1 MNGDSKQ
8 SIYRYVGEEPE
19 PLEVDFNTLVS
30 KNSKVLAQQKQTTSE
45 IAASISNINE
55 SESTNTSFLKASAN
69 ASKVDAIDILL
80 QNPKDRSK
88 RVYRGFYFDDDV
100 LSIIDRVPK
109 SYKSELVNEA
119 LRKVFKEKA
128 GLSLLFSLKGT
139 YMVKKCVLS
148 YVKVLH
154 VYFEIVEQLP
164 PWMLFLISLG
174 YSFFGS

>member
-1 MNGDSKQ
+1 MMLVKKMLNGIMMEEITIKELADQYGVSTRTIQLRIKKLGYEWDSKQ

-30 KNSKVLAQQKQTTSE
+30 KNSKVLVEQKQTTSE

-55 SESTNTSFLKASAN
+55 SEITSTSFLKASTN

-119 LRKVFKEKA
+119 LRKIFKEK
-128 GLSLLFSLKGT
+128 GLLD
-139 YMVKKCVLS
+139 
-148 YVKVLH
+148 
-154 VYFEIVEQLP
+154 
-164 PWMLFLISLG
+164 
-174 YSFFGS
+174 

>member
-1 MNGDSKQ
+1 MMLVKKMLNGIMMKEITIKELADQYNVSTRTIQLRIKKLGYEWDSKQ

-19 PLEVDFNTLVS
+19 PLEVDFNTLIS
-30 KNSKVLAQQKQTTSE
+30 KNSKVPAEQKQTTSE
-45 IAASISNINE
+45 IAASIINMNE
-55 SESTNTSFLKASAN
+55 SESTSTSFPKAS

-119 LRKVFKEKA
+119 LRKVFKEK
-128 GLSLLFSLKGT
+128 GLLD
-139 YMVKKCVLS
+139 
-148 YVKVLH
+148 
-154 VYFEIVEQLP
+154 
-164 PWMLFLISLG
+164 
-174 YSFFGS
+174 